1 MHSATPSTAKAA
13 AWMAGWLTLMLI
25 ITVAGR
31 EATRDVAVFQL
42 MAMRSV
48 IGLVLL
54 WPLLHAYGGLAA
66 IRTSA
71 CATTPRATWCTT
83 VHSTR
88 GSWR

>member
-13 AWMAGWLTLMLI
+13 TWMAGWLTLMLI

-48 IGLVLL
+48 IGLLLL
-54 WPLLHAYGGLAA
+54 WPNSERARLLAQAA
-66 IRTSA
+66 QPKFA
-71 CATTPRATWCTT
+71 
-83 VHSTR
+83 
-88 GSWR
+88 